1 LPRYKKVA
9 DEQKNKGRKRK
20 IAGIFMLLAGL
31 LVAAS
36 DIGVTSSFWSEMSAY
51 LLGLGAFLVPLA
63 LIICGIYLLAF
74 SGRFSISR
82 RVAAFVLLL
91 ICFLGLAHHLFTP
104 AGQELDLYS
113 FPEGGGFIGG
123 IILWTLRKIAGTA
136 GALIILVVLGLASV
150 LLLSRISLQLL
161 FVKIKN
167 SFSGISKREN
177 KKDVRRTEYSQPVKQ
192 KNITVSKENTFNPY
206 RDGEF
211 SEFTEGLEKPGAF
224 KRIFGKT
231 KKPSISEHLVNY
243 RSEAYEDDAYNAYL
257 QDDEQKQ
264 ENTTQATQAF
274 FAAPEEFA
282 AEKPAVKQESK
293 PVLEKFVKPEQDMA
307 PAGSFL
313 NPYRQKAIDF
323 SDEEIP
329 SEKIFAKPETKDDFT
344 LNKPLNIADSA
355 DLVKEKSEEQAAVKT
370 EEEAKS
376 SKKDSAPG
384 YKFPPLSLLNTPTVT
399 KDHNLEEGI
408 RHQCGILEQ
417 TLSDFKVRASVV
429 AVTRG
434 PSVTRFELEPAPGV
448 KVSSVVNLADDI
460 ALKLAAPGVRI
471 EAPIPGKAAIGI
483 EVPNLKNDTV
493 FFKEVVDCEA
503 VKNSSGKLAI
513 GLGKDIICIYVAI
526 GQKASSVAQLKK
538 TLETHGAM
546 DYTII
551 VNATASDPAP
561 LQYIAPYAG
570 CAMGEYFMNKGR
582 DVLIVYD
589 DLSKHAI
596 AYRAMSL
603 LLERSPGREAYPGDV
618 FYLHSRLLERAAHLS
633 EEKGGGSITALP
645 IIETQSGDVSA
656 YIPTNVIS
664 ITDGQLILETR
675 LFFSGQRPAVNVGL
689 SVSRVGGD
697 AQTKAMK
704 KAAKT
709 IRLDLSQYRE
719 MESFTQFASD
729 LDESTA
735 KLLSY
740 GQGLMRMLRQKQFHP
755 YKQYEQVIL
764 LVAGLNHVFQ
774 EIVPEQLDAFI
785 PALLQHFGETQGALC
800 NAIEQTGQLSD
811 DQQSQIIEI
820 AKEFVQ
826 NYFSK

>member
-1 LPRYKKVA
+1 MEFLRAIGPVF
-9 DEQKNKGRKRK
+9 N
-20 IAGIFMLLAGL
+20 FLLLAGALFFLTRKRIRKLFRDRKERIAEALGRAADAQDQARHTAEDIAEAQQAADAQAQCQLADAQRQAEANTAAADAETARQAEAVRRSAQQTEAQLRSDMEDRVSDAAIGRITAAAAGVLAQDAFAPARANLVDDFLAHIGEHLTTQPSDALALAETGTLTVTVESAEPLSAAALDALTDTLTRAYGHVTVMTTVRPELIGGVCLRIGDTHYDGTLRHALDL
-31 LVAAS
+31 LEQDAANS
-36 DIGVTSSFWSEMSAY
+36 VLHTTQKTPDLADCIRAKLADTHVGIDVFQSGVVTSLSDGICRIRGLADAMAGELLAFDGTLRGMVMDLGREDIGVV
-51 LLGLGAFLVPLA
+51 LLGPYG
-63 LIICGIYLLAF
+63 
-74 SGRFSISR
+74 
-82 RVAAFVLLL
+82 
-91 ICFLGLAHHLFTP
+91 HL
-104 AGQELDLYS
+104 QEGD
-113 FPEGGGFIGG
+113 
-123 IILWTLRKIAGTA
+123 R
-136 GALIILVVLGLASV
+136 
-150 LLLSRISLQLL
+150 
-161 FVKIKN
+161 
-167 SFSGISKREN
+167 
-177 KKDVRRTEYSQPVKQ
+177 VRRTGQIMSVPVGEEMTGRVVDALGRP
-192 KNITVSKENTFNPY
+192 I
-206 RDGEF
+206 DGLGPIRT
-211 SEFTEGLEKPGAF
+211 TERRA
-224 KRIFGKT
+224 I
-231 KKPSISEHLVNY
+231 
-243 RSEAYEDDAYNAYL
+243 
-257 QDDEQKQ
+257 
-264 ENTTQATQAF
+264 
-274 FAAPEEFA
+274 
-282 AEKPAVKQESK
+282 ES
-293 PVLEKFVKPEQDMA
+293 
-307 PAGSFL
+307 
-313 NPYRQKAIDF
+313 
-323 SDEEIP
+323 
-329 SEKIFAKPETKDDFT
+329 
-344 LNKPLNIADSA
+344 
-355 DLVKEKSEEQAAVKT
+355 
-370 EEEAKS
+370 
-376 SKKDSAPG
+376 
-384 YKFPPLSLLNTPTVT
+384 
-399 KDHNLEEGI
+399 
-408 RHQCGILEQ
+408 
-417 TLSDFKVRASVV
+417 
-429 AVTRG
+429 
-434 PSVTRFELEPAPGV
+434 PAPGV
-448 KVSSVVNLADDI
+448 IARKGVSVPLQTGIKAIDALVPIGRGQRELIIGDRQTGKTAI
-460 ALKLAAPGVRI
+460 AL
-471 EAPIPGKAAIGI
+471 
-483 EVPNLKNDTV
+483 DTIV
-493 FFKEVVDCEA
+493 NQK
-503 VKNSSGKLAI
+503 
-513 GLGKDIICIYVAI
+513 GKDIICIYVAI

>member
-1 LPRYKKVA
+1 MTVESAEPLSAAALDALTDTLTRAYGHVTVMTTVRPELIGGVCLRIGDTHYDGTLRHALDLLEQDAANSVLHTTQETPDLTACIRAKLA
-9 DEQKNKGRKRK
+9 DTHVGIDVFQSGVVTSLSDGICRIRGLADAM
-20 IAGIFMLLAGL
+20 AGELLAFDGTL
-31 LVAAS
+31 RGMVMDLGRE
-36 DIGVTSSFWSEMSAY
+36 DIGVV
-51 LLGLGAFLVPLA
+51 LLGPYG
-63 LIICGIYLLAF
+63 
-74 SGRFSISR
+74 
-82 RVAAFVLLL
+82 
-91 ICFLGLAHHLFTP
+91 HL
-104 AGQELDLYS
+104 QEGD
-113 FPEGGGFIGG
+113 
-123 IILWTLRKIAGTA
+123 R
-136 GALIILVVLGLASV
+136 
-150 LLLSRISLQLL
+150 
-161 FVKIKN
+161 
-167 SFSGISKREN
+167 
-177 KKDVRRTEYSQPVKQ
+177 VRRTGQIMSVPVGEEMTGRVVDALGRP
-192 KNITVSKENTFNPY
+192 I
-206 RDGEF
+206 DGLGPIRT
-211 SEFTEGLEKPGAF
+211 TERRA
-224 KRIFGKT
+224 I
-231 KKPSISEHLVNY
+231 
-243 RSEAYEDDAYNAYL
+243 
-257 QDDEQKQ
+257 
-264 ENTTQATQAF
+264 
-274 FAAPEEFA
+274 
-282 AEKPAVKQESK
+282 ES
-293 PVLEKFVKPEQDMA
+293 
-307 PAGSFL
+307 
-313 NPYRQKAIDF
+313 
-323 SDEEIP
+323 
-329 SEKIFAKPETKDDFT
+329 
-344 LNKPLNIADSA
+344 
-355 DLVKEKSEEQAAVKT
+355 
-370 EEEAKS
+370 
-376 SKKDSAPG
+376 
-384 YKFPPLSLLNTPTVT
+384 
-399 KDHNLEEGI
+399 
-408 RHQCGILEQ
+408 
-417 TLSDFKVRASVV
+417 
-429 AVTRG
+429 
-434 PSVTRFELEPAPGV
+434 PAPGV
-448 KVSSVVNLADDI
+448 IARKGVSVPLQTGIKAIDALVPIGRGQRELIIGDRQTGKTAI
-460 ALKLAAPGVRI
+460 AL
-471 EAPIPGKAAIGI
+471 
-483 EVPNLKNDTV
+483 DTIV
-493 FFKEVVDCEA
+493 NQK
-503 VKNSSGKLAI
+503 
-513 GLGKDIICIYVAI
+513 GKDVICIYVAI

-811 DQQSQIIEI
+811 DQQSQIIEL

-826 NYFSK
+826 SYFSK

>member
-1 LPRYKKVA
+1 MEFLRAIGPVF
-9 DEQKNKGRKRK
+9 N
-20 IAGIFMLLAGL
+20 FLLLAGALFFLTRKRIRKLFRDRKERIAEALGRAADAQDQARHTAEDITEAQQAADAQAQCQLADAQRQAAANTAAADAETARQAEAVRRSAQQTEAQLRSDMEDRVSDAAIGRITAAAAGVLAQDAFAPARASLVDDFLAHIGEHLTTQPSDALALAETGTLTVTVESAEPLSAAALDALTDTLTRAYGHVTVMTTVRPELIGGVCLRIGDTHYDGTLRHALDL
-31 LVAAS
+31 LEQDAANS
-36 DIGVTSSFWSEMSAY
+36 VLHTTQETPDLAACIRAKLADTHVGIDVFQSGVVTSLSDGICRIRGLADAMAGELLAFDGTLRGMVMDLGREDIGVV
-51 LLGLGAFLVPLA
+51 LLGPYG
-63 LIICGIYLLAF
+63 
-74 SGRFSISR
+74 
-82 RVAAFVLLL
+82 
-91 ICFLGLAHHLFTP
+91 HL
-104 AGQELDLYS
+104 QEGD
-113 FPEGGGFIGG
+113 
-123 IILWTLRKIAGTA
+123 R
-136 GALIILVVLGLASV
+136 
-150 LLLSRISLQLL
+150 
-161 FVKIKN
+161 
-167 SFSGISKREN
+167 
-177 KKDVRRTEYSQPVKQ
+177 VRRTGQIMSVPVGEEMTGRVVDALGRP
-192 KNITVSKENTFNPY
+192 I
-206 RDGEF
+206 DGLGPIRT
-211 SEFTEGLEKPGAF
+211 TERRA
-224 KRIFGKT
+224 I
-231 KKPSISEHLVNY
+231 
-243 RSEAYEDDAYNAYL
+243 
-257 QDDEQKQ
+257 
-264 ENTTQATQAF
+264 
-274 FAAPEEFA
+274 
-282 AEKPAVKQESK
+282 ES
-293 PVLEKFVKPEQDMA
+293 
-307 PAGSFL
+307 
-313 NPYRQKAIDF
+313 
-323 SDEEIP
+323 
-329 SEKIFAKPETKDDFT
+329 
-344 LNKPLNIADSA
+344 
-355 DLVKEKSEEQAAVKT
+355 
-370 EEEAKS
+370 
-376 SKKDSAPG
+376 
-384 YKFPPLSLLNTPTVT
+384 
-399 KDHNLEEGI
+399 
-408 RHQCGILEQ
+408 
-417 TLSDFKVRASVV
+417 
-429 AVTRG
+429 
-434 PSVTRFELEPAPGV
+434 PAPGV
-448 KVSSVVNLADDI
+448 IARKGVSVPLQTGIKAIDALVPIGRGQRELIIGDRQTGKTAI
-460 ALKLAAPGVRI
+460 AL
-471 EAPIPGKAAIGI
+471 
-483 EVPNLKNDTV
+483 DTIV
-493 FFKEVVDCEA
+493 NQK
-503 VKNSSGKLAI
+503 
-513 GLGKDIICIYVAI
+513 GKDVICIYVAI

>member
-1 LPRYKKVA
+1 MEFLRAIGP
-9 DEQKNKGRKRK
+9 
-20 IAGIFMLLAGL
+20 IFNFLLLAGALFFLTRKRIRKLFHDRKERIADALGRAADAQDQARHTAEDIAEAQQAADAQAQCQLADAQRQAAANTAAADAETARQAEAVRRSAQQTEAQLRSDMEDRVSDAAIGRITAAAAGVLAQDAFAPARANLIDNFLAHIGEHLTTQPSDALALAETGTLTVTVESAEPLSAAALDALTDTLTRAYGHVTVMTTVRPELIGGICLRIGDTHYDGTLRHALDL
-31 LVAAS
+31 LEQDAANS
-36 DIGVTSSFWSEMSAY
+36 VLHTTDETPDLADCIRARLADTHVGIDVFQSGVVTSLSDGICRIRGLADAMAGELLAFDGTLRGMVMDLGREDIGVV
-51 LLGLGAFLVPLA
+51 LLGPYG
-63 LIICGIYLLAF
+63 
-74 SGRFSISR
+74 
-82 RVAAFVLLL
+82 
-91 ICFLGLAHHLFTP
+91 HL
-104 AGQELDLYS
+104 QEGD
-113 FPEGGGFIGG
+113 
-123 IILWTLRKIAGTA
+123 R
-136 GALIILVVLGLASV
+136 
-150 LLLSRISLQLL
+150 
-161 FVKIKN
+161 
-167 SFSGISKREN
+167 
-177 KKDVRRTEYSQPVKQ
+177 VRRTGQIMSVPVGEEMTGRVVDALGRP
-192 KNITVSKENTFNPY
+192 I
-206 RDGEF
+206 DGLGPIR
-211 SEFTEGLEKPGAF
+211 T
-224 KRIFGKT
+224 
-231 KKPSISEHLVNY
+231 
-243 RSEAYEDDAYNAYL
+243 
-257 QDDEQKQ
+257 
-264 ENTTQATQAF
+264 
-274 FAAPEEFA
+274 
-282 AEKPAVKQESK
+282 AERRAIES
-293 PVLEKFVKPEQDMA
+293 
-307 PAGSFL
+307 
-313 NPYRQKAIDF
+313 
-323 SDEEIP
+323 
-329 SEKIFAKPETKDDFT
+329 
-344 LNKPLNIADSA
+344 
-355 DLVKEKSEEQAAVKT
+355 
-370 EEEAKS
+370 
-376 SKKDSAPG
+376 
-384 YKFPPLSLLNTPTVT
+384 
-399 KDHNLEEGI
+399 
-408 RHQCGILEQ
+408 
-417 TLSDFKVRASVV
+417 
-429 AVTRG
+429 
-434 PSVTRFELEPAPGV
+434 PAPGV
-448 KVSSVVNLADDI
+448 IARKGVSVPLQTGIKAIDALVPIGRGQRELIIGDRQTGKTAI
-460 ALKLAAPGVRI
+460 AL
-471 EAPIPGKAAIGI
+471 
-483 EVPNLKNDTV
+483 DTIV
-493 FFKEVVDCEA
+493 NQK
-503 VKNSSGKLAI
+503 
-513 GLGKDIICIYVAI
+513 GKDVICIYVAI
-526 GQKASSVAQLKK
+526 GQKASSVAQLEK

-800 NAIEQTGQLSD
+800 NAIEQTGRLSD

>member
-1 LPRYKKVA
+1 MEFLRAIGPVF
-9 DEQKNKGRKRK
+9 N
-20 IAGIFMLLAGL
+20 FLLLAGALFFLTRKRIRKLFRDRKERIAEALGRAADAQDQARHTAEDIAEAQQAADAQAQCQLADAQRQAEANTAAADAETARQAEAVRRSAQQTEAQLRSDMEDRVSDAAIGRITAAAAGVLAQDAFAPARANLVDDFLAHIGEHLTTQPSDALALAETGTLTVTVESAEPLSAAALDALTDTLTRAYGHVTVMTTVRPELIGGVCLRIGDTHYDGTLRHALDL
-31 LVAAS
+31 LEQDAANS
-36 DIGVTSSFWSEMSAY
+36 VLHTTQKTPDLADCIRAKLADTHVGIDVFQSGVVTSLSDGICRIRGLADAMAGELLAFDGTLRGMVMDLGREDIGVV
-51 LLGLGAFLVPLA
+51 LLGPYG
-63 LIICGIYLLAF
+63 
-74 SGRFSISR
+74 
-82 RVAAFVLLL
+82 
-91 ICFLGLAHHLFTP
+91 HL
-104 AGQELDLYS
+104 QEGD
-113 FPEGGGFIGG
+113 
-123 IILWTLRKIAGTA
+123 R
-136 GALIILVVLGLASV
+136 
-150 LLLSRISLQLL
+150 
-161 FVKIKN
+161 
-167 SFSGISKREN
+167 
-177 KKDVRRTEYSQPVKQ
+177 VRRTGQIMSVPVGEEMTGRVVDALGRP
-192 KNITVSKENTFNPY
+192 I
-206 RDGEF
+206 DGLGPIRT
-211 SEFTEGLEKPGAF
+211 TERRA
-224 KRIFGKT
+224 I
-231 KKPSISEHLVNY
+231 
-243 RSEAYEDDAYNAYL
+243 
-257 QDDEQKQ
+257 
-264 ENTTQATQAF
+264 
-274 FAAPEEFA
+274 
-282 AEKPAVKQESK
+282 ES
-293 PVLEKFVKPEQDMA
+293 
-307 PAGSFL
+307 
-313 NPYRQKAIDF
+313 
-323 SDEEIP
+323 
-329 SEKIFAKPETKDDFT
+329 
-344 LNKPLNIADSA
+344 
-355 DLVKEKSEEQAAVKT
+355 
-370 EEEAKS
+370 
-376 SKKDSAPG
+376 
-384 YKFPPLSLLNTPTVT
+384 
-399 KDHNLEEGI
+399 
-408 RHQCGILEQ
+408 
-417 TLSDFKVRASVV
+417 
-429 AVTRG
+429 
-434 PSVTRFELEPAPGV
+434 PAPGV
-448 KVSSVVNLADDI
+448 IARKGVSVPLQTGIKAIDALVPIGRGQRELIIGDRQTGKTAI
-460 ALKLAAPGVRI
+460 AL
-471 EAPIPGKAAIGI
+471 
-483 EVPNLKNDTV
+483 DTIV
-493 FFKEVVDCEA
+493 NQK
-503 VKNSSGKLAI
+503 
-513 GLGKDIICIYVAI
+513 GKDVICIYVAI

>member
-1 LPRYKKVA
+1 MPRYKKVA
-9 DEQKNKGRKRK
+9 DEQKNKGLKRK
-20 IAGIFMLLAGL
+20 ITGIFMLLAGL

-36 DIGVTSSFWSEMSAY
+36 DIGVTSSFWSEISAY

-63 LIICGIYLLAF
+63 LIICGIYMLAF

-104 AGQELDLYS
+104 AGQELDLYA

-123 IILWTLRKIAGTA
+123 IVLWTLRKIAGTA

-177 KKDVRRTEYSQPVKQ
+177 KKDVRRNEYFQPVKQ

-243 RSEAYEDDAYNAYL
+243 RSGVYEDDAYNAYL

-274 FAAPEEFA
+274 FATPEEFA
-282 AEKPAVKQESK
+282 AEKTAVKQESK

-370 EEEAKS
+370 EEEAEHS
-376 SKKDSAPG
+376 EKDNAPG

-471 EAPIPGKAAIGI
+471 EAPIPA
-483 EVPNLKNDTV
+483 
-493 FFKEVVDCEA
+493 
-503 VKNSSGKLAI
+503 
-513 GLGKDIICIYVAI
+513 
-526 GQKASSVAQLKK
+526 
-538 TLETHGAM
+538 
-546 DYTII
+546 
-551 VNATASDPAP
+551 
-561 LQYIAPYAG
+561 
-570 CAMGEYFMNKGR
+570 
-582 DVLIVYD
+582 
-589 DLSKHAI
+589 
-596 AYRAMSL
+596 
-603 LLERSPGREAYPGDV
+603 
-618 FYLHSRLLERAAHLS
+618 
-633 EEKGGGSITALP
+633 
-645 IIETQSGDVSA
+645 
-656 YIPTNVIS
+656 
-664 ITDGQLILETR
+664 
-675 LFFSGQRPAVNVGL
+675 RP
-689 SVSRVGGD
+689 
-697 AQTKAMK
+697 Q
-704 KAAKT
+704 
-709 IRLDLSQYRE
+709 
-719 MESFTQFASD
+719 
-729 LDESTA
+729 
-735 KLLSY
+735 
-740 GQGLMRMLRQKQFHP
+740 
-755 YKQYEQVIL
+755 
-764 LVAGLNHVFQ
+764 
-774 EIVPEQLDAFI
+774 
-785 PALLQHFGETQGALC
+785 
-800 NAIEQTGQLSD
+800 
-811 DQQSQIIEI
+811 
-820 AKEFVQ
+820 
-826 NYFSK
+826 

>member
-1 LPRYKKVA
+1 MPTIIEITDLSAPELAVYTKLTEAQLRSDMEDRVSDAAIGRITAAAAGVLAQDAFAPARAKLTDDFLAHIGEHLTTQPSDALALAETGTLTVTVESAEPLTAAALDALTDTLTRAYGHVTCMTTVRPELIGGICLRIGDTHYDGTLRHA
-9 DEQKNKGRKRK
+9 LDLLEQDAANSVLHTTDEQPDLTACIRAKLADTHVAIDVFQSGVVTSLSDGICRIRGLADVM
-20 IAGIFMLLAGL
+20 AGELLAFDGTL
-31 LVAAS
+31 RGMVMDLGRE
-36 DIGVTSSFWSEMSAY
+36 DIGVV
-51 LLGLGAFLVPLA
+51 LLGPYG
-63 LIICGIYLLAF
+63 
-74 SGRFSISR
+74 
-82 RVAAFVLLL
+82 
-91 ICFLGLAHHLFTP
+91 HL
-104 AGQELDLYS
+104 QEGD
-113 FPEGGGFIGG
+113 
-123 IILWTLRKIAGTA
+123 R
-136 GALIILVVLGLASV
+136 
-150 LLLSRISLQLL
+150 
-161 FVKIKN
+161 
-167 SFSGISKREN
+167 
-177 KKDVRRTEYSQPVKQ
+177 VRRTGQIMSVPVGEEMTGRVVDALGRP
-192 KNITVSKENTFNPY
+192 I
-206 RDGEF
+206 DGLGPIRT
-211 SEFTEGLEKPGAF
+211 TERRA
-224 KRIFGKT
+224 I
-231 KKPSISEHLVNY
+231 
-243 RSEAYEDDAYNAYL
+243 
-257 QDDEQKQ
+257 
-264 ENTTQATQAF
+264 
-274 FAAPEEFA
+274 
-282 AEKPAVKQESK
+282 ES
-293 PVLEKFVKPEQDMA
+293 
-307 PAGSFL
+307 
-313 NPYRQKAIDF
+313 
-323 SDEEIP
+323 
-329 SEKIFAKPETKDDFT
+329 
-344 LNKPLNIADSA
+344 
-355 DLVKEKSEEQAAVKT
+355 
-370 EEEAKS
+370 
-376 SKKDSAPG
+376 
-384 YKFPPLSLLNTPTVT
+384 
-399 KDHNLEEGI
+399 
-408 RHQCGILEQ
+408 
-417 TLSDFKVRASVV
+417 
-429 AVTRG
+429 
-434 PSVTRFELEPAPGV
+434 PAPGV
-448 KVSSVVNLADDI
+448 IARKGVSVPLQTGIKAIDALVPIGRGQRELIIGDRQTGKTAI
-460 ALKLAAPGVRI
+460 AL
-471 EAPIPGKAAIGI
+471 
-483 EVPNLKNDTV
+483 DTIV
-493 FFKEVVDCEA
+493 NQK
-503 VKNSSGKLAI
+503 
-513 GLGKDIICIYVAI
+513 GKDVICIYVAI

-633 EEKGGGSITALP
+633 GEKGGGSITALP

-811 DQQSQIIEI
+811 DQQSQIIEC

-826 NYFSK
+826 SYFSK

>member
-1 LPRYKKVA
+1 MEFLRAIGPVF
-9 DEQKNKGRKRK
+9 N
-20 IAGIFMLLAGL
+20 FLLLALALVFFTRKQIRKLFQERRDRIADALGRAADAQDQARHTAEDIAEAQQAADAEAHTQLAEAKAQAEANTAAADAETAREAEAVRRGVVQTEAQLRSDMEDRVSDAAIGRITAAAAGVLAQDAFAPARANLVDDFLAHIGEHLTTQPSDALALAETGTLTVTVESAEPLSAAALDALTDTLTRAYGHVTVMTTVRPELIGGVCLRIGDTHYDGTLRHALDLLEQDAANSVLHTTQKTPDLADCIRAKLADTHVGIDVFQSGVVTSLSDGICRIRGL
-31 LVAAS
+31 ADAMAGELLAFDGTLRGMVMDLGRE
-36 DIGVTSSFWSEMSAY
+36 DIGVV
-51 LLGLGAFLVPLA
+51 LLGPYG
-63 LIICGIYLLAF
+63 
-74 SGRFSISR
+74 
-82 RVAAFVLLL
+82 
-91 ICFLGLAHHLFTP
+91 HL
-104 AGQELDLYS
+104 QEGD
-113 FPEGGGFIGG
+113 
-123 IILWTLRKIAGTA
+123 R
-136 GALIILVVLGLASV
+136 
-150 LLLSRISLQLL
+150 
-161 FVKIKN
+161 
-167 SFSGISKREN
+167 
-177 KKDVRRTEYSQPVKQ
+177 VRRTGQIMSVPVGEEMTGRVVDALGRP
-192 KNITVSKENTFNPY
+192 I
-206 RDGEF
+206 DGLGPIRT
-211 SEFTEGLEKPGAF
+211 TERRA
-224 KRIFGKT
+224 I
-231 KKPSISEHLVNY
+231 
-243 RSEAYEDDAYNAYL
+243 
-257 QDDEQKQ
+257 
-264 ENTTQATQAF
+264 
-274 FAAPEEFA
+274 
-282 AEKPAVKQESK
+282 ES
-293 PVLEKFVKPEQDMA
+293 
-307 PAGSFL
+307 
-313 NPYRQKAIDF
+313 
-323 SDEEIP
+323 
-329 SEKIFAKPETKDDFT
+329 
-344 LNKPLNIADSA
+344 
-355 DLVKEKSEEQAAVKT
+355 
-370 EEEAKS
+370 
-376 SKKDSAPG
+376 
-384 YKFPPLSLLNTPTVT
+384 
-399 KDHNLEEGI
+399 
-408 RHQCGILEQ
+408 
-417 TLSDFKVRASVV
+417 
-429 AVTRG
+429 
-434 PSVTRFELEPAPGV
+434 PAPGV
-448 KVSSVVNLADDI
+448 IARKGVSVPLQTGIKAIDALVPIGRGQRELIIGDRQTGKTAI
-460 ALKLAAPGVRI
+460 AL
-471 EAPIPGKAAIGI
+471 
-483 EVPNLKNDTV
+483 DTIV
-493 FFKEVVDCEA
+493 NQK
-503 VKNSSGKLAI
+503 
-513 GLGKDIICIYVAI
+513 GKDVICIYVAI

>member
-1 LPRYKKVA
+1 MEFLRAIGP
-9 DEQKNKGRKRK
+9 
-20 IAGIFMLLAGL
+20 IFNFLLLAGALFFLTRKRIRTLFRDRKERIAEALGRAADAQDQARHTAEDIAEAQQAADAQAQCQLADAQRQAEANTAAADAETARQAEAVRRSAQQTEAQLRSDMEDRVSDAAIGRITAAAAGVLAQDACAPARANLVDDFLAHIGEHLTTQPSDALALAETGTLTVTVESAEPLSAAALDALTDTLTRAYGHVTVMTTVRPELIGGVCLRIGDTHYDGTLRHALDL
-31 LVAAS
+31 LEQDAANS
-36 DIGVTSSFWSEMSAY
+36 VLHTTQKTPDLADCIRAKLADTHVGIDVFQSGVVTSLSDGICRIRGLADAMAGELLAFDGTLRGMVMDLGREDIGVV
-51 LLGLGAFLVPLA
+51 LLGPYG
-63 LIICGIYLLAF
+63 
-74 SGRFSISR
+74 
-82 RVAAFVLLL
+82 
-91 ICFLGLAHHLFTP
+91 HL
-104 AGQELDLYS
+104 QEGD
-113 FPEGGGFIGG
+113 
-123 IILWTLRKIAGTA
+123 R
-136 GALIILVVLGLASV
+136 
-150 LLLSRISLQLL
+150 
-161 FVKIKN
+161 
-167 SFSGISKREN
+167 
-177 KKDVRRTEYSQPVKQ
+177 VRRTGQIMSVPVGEEMTGRVVDALGRP
-192 KNITVSKENTFNPY
+192 I
-206 RDGEF
+206 DGLGPIRT
-211 SEFTEGLEKPGAF
+211 TERRA
-224 KRIFGKT
+224 I
-231 KKPSISEHLVNY
+231 
-243 RSEAYEDDAYNAYL
+243 
-257 QDDEQKQ
+257 
-264 ENTTQATQAF
+264 
-274 FAAPEEFA
+274 
-282 AEKPAVKQESK
+282 ES
-293 PVLEKFVKPEQDMA
+293 
-307 PAGSFL
+307 
-313 NPYRQKAIDF
+313 
-323 SDEEIP
+323 
-329 SEKIFAKPETKDDFT
+329 
-344 LNKPLNIADSA
+344 
-355 DLVKEKSEEQAAVKT
+355 
-370 EEEAKS
+370 
-376 SKKDSAPG
+376 
-384 YKFPPLSLLNTPTVT
+384 
-399 KDHNLEEGI
+399 
-408 RHQCGILEQ
+408 
-417 TLSDFKVRASVV
+417 
-429 AVTRG
+429 
-434 PSVTRFELEPAPGV
+434 PAPGV
-448 KVSSVVNLADDI
+448 IARKGVSVPLQTGIKAIDALVPIGRGQRELIIGDRQTGKTAI
-460 ALKLAAPGVRI
+460 AL
-471 EAPIPGKAAIGI
+471 
-483 EVPNLKNDTV
+483 DTIV
-493 FFKEVVDCEA
+493 NQK
-503 VKNSSGKLAI
+503 
-513 GLGKDIICIYVAI
+513 GKDVICIYVAI

>member
-1 LPRYKKVA
+1 MDNDLIVYTAVPVDDAEKRRLQEFFKVKYGAGSVAFSVKADLIGGMRLVFRDRIEDYSLAGRLGSLKQRLSSGERLSGGYLEEEAAGRLKAIKRRYALKRPGLNGINPKTGEPSAV
-9 DEQKNKGRKRK
+9 KRK
-20 IAGIFMLLAGL
+20 LSGQGER
-31 LVAAS
+31 AAEI
-36 DIGVTSSFWSEMSAY
+36 IGAPRRKLNALSF
-51 LLGLGAFLVPLA
+51 
-63 LIICGIYLLAF
+63 
-74 SGRFSISR
+74 
-82 RVAAFVLLL
+82 
-91 ICFLGLAHHLFTP
+91 
-104 AGQELDLYS
+104 
-113 FPEGGGFIGG
+113 
-123 IILWTLRKIAGTA
+123 
-136 GALIILVVLGLASV
+136 
-150 LLLSRISLQLL
+150 
-161 FVKIKN
+161 
-167 SFSGISKREN
+167 
-177 KKDVRRTEYSQPVKQ
+177 QPVK
-192 KNITVSKENTFNPY
+192 NAIGRVISSADGIVEVSDMSGV
-206 RDGEF
+206 RMGELINF
-211 SEFTEGLEKPGAF
+211 HSGAYGIAMNLEKDYIG
-224 KRIFGKT
+224 
-231 KKPSISEHLVNY
+231 
-243 RSEAYEDDAYNAYL
+243 
-257 QDDEQKQ
+257 
-264 ENTTQATQAF
+264 
-274 FAAPEEFA
+274 
-282 AEKPAVKQESK
+282 
-293 PVLEKFVKPEQDMA
+293 
-307 PAGSFL
+307 
-313 NPYRQKAIDF
+313 
-323 SDEEIP
+323 
-329 SEKIFAKPETKDDFT
+329 
-344 LNKPLNIADSA
+344 
-355 DLVKEKSEEQAAVKT
+355 
-370 EEEAKS
+370 
-376 SKKDSAPG
+376 
-384 YKFPPLSLLNTPTVT
+384 
-399 KDHNLEEGI
+399 
-408 RHQCGILEQ
+408 
-417 TLSDFKVRASVV
+417 V
-429 AVTRG
+429 AVFSGDENIESGEVAYGTGKIMEVPVGKGLLGRVVNPMGIPIDGRG
-434 PSVTRFELEPAPGV
+434 EILCSNHMPIEAPAPGIIERAP
-448 KVSSVVNLADDI
+448 VNRPMQTGILSIDAMTPIGRGQRELIIGDRQIGKTAI
-460 ALKLAAPGVRI
+460 AV
-471 EAPIPGKAAIGI
+471 
-483 EVPNLKNDTV
+483 DTIL
-493 FFKEVVDCEA
+493 
-503 VKNSSGKLAI
+503 NQ
-513 GLGKDIICIYVAI
+513 KDKDMVCIYVAI
-526 GQKASSVAQLKK
+526 GQKASKVAELEQL
-538 TLETHGAM
+538 LRSRGAM
-546 DYTII
+546 DYTVI
-551 VNATASDPAP
+551 VCASASDNASM
-561 LQYIAPYAG
+561 QYICPYAG
-570 CAMGEYFMNKGR
+570 CAMGEYFMHEGK
-582 DVLIVYD
+582 DALIIYD